1 MTEFPIS
8 ATLVIK
14 GLIRPAL
21 LMTHLRVNTYFY
33 GKKHI
38 SSGLYIITKQ
48 EDRIDGSGYR
58 TILSLTRIAGADE
71 YIERK
76 NYLVTDTVVVGIE
89 KEGHSSHI
97 SSSGK
102 LHGGSGGEFEISN
115 NTINEPVNEYRVPAG
130 CLKYA
135 VYGKEG
141 TNLENQVFTKLS
153 EYPFTGEFN
162 VNTLTVKP
170 FVFTVASD
178 NNDNFVYFS
187 NETIGKECKW
197 LNQHQNTNTYTWL
210 MV

>member
-97 SSSGK
+97 SSSGR
-102 LHGGSGGEFEISN
+102 LHGGGGGEFEISN

-135 VYGKEG
+135 VYGQEG

-162 VNTLTVKP
+162 VNALTVKP